1 MPAAGVVSVMFG
13 LARDVTRPNSNAAP
27 SRGCRSRMADYSTSE
42 KQEMSLKVAKALLG
56 VGAGVLLVACEK
68 PATPPPA
75 ATAPPPVAAAP
86 AAPTPAPA
94 APPPAAPAPEA
105 ATPPAAAP
113 GAPPPSPPAAAKPPA
128 NAHSVA
134 AGISLAPAPK
144 PTQLNV
150 PAPSGGKVPAN
161 FVGAV
166 ASLPADWR
174 TTAPANPL
182 RVAQFATPPAKNGES
197 AEMVVFYFA
206 AGRGG
211 TQAENIGRWTSQFTS
226 PNGGTVE
233 PKVSKT
239 QVNNMAVTRVELAG
253 NYARGVGM
261 GAEAQAKPDQTLLA
275 AIVTTPTNGNVTLHF
290 FGNKDAVRE
299 FQPAFEEVVASLK
312 SSGH

>member
-1 MPAAGVVSVMFG
+1 
-13 LARDVTRPNSNAAP
+13 
-27 SRGCRSRMADYSTSE
+27 
-42 KQEMSLKVAKALLG
+42 MSLKVARGLLSA
-56 VGAGVLLVACEK
+56 GAGLLLVACDK

-75 ATAPPPVAAAP
+75 ATTPPPVAAAP
-86 AAPTPAPA
+86 AAPTA
-94 APPPAAPAPEA
+94 APTPPAAVPIPPTA
-105 ATPPAAAP
+105 ASAPPAAAP
-113 GAPPPSPPAAAKPPA
+113 ATAPAAAPTPTTPPAVNPPA

-134 AGISLAPAPK
+134 AGVSLAPAPK

-174 TTAPANPL
+174 ATAPANSL

-211 TQAENIGRWTSQFTS
+211 TQAENVGRWVSQFTS
-226 PNGGTVE
+226 PSGGAVE
-233 PKVSKT
+233 PKVSKA

-261 GAEAQAKPDQTLLA
+261 GAETQAKPDQTLLA

-290 FGNKDAVRE
+290 FGNKDAVKE
-299 FQPAFEEVVASLK
+299 FRPAFEEVVASLK